1 MDTVRVLHIITELEL
16 GGAQLFTLKTVKEL
30 EPNHFNTYL
39 IANCK
44 GLLNDKV
51 SLYTKNFDCI
61 SSLIREISPLKDL
74 ITLYKLYKR
83 IRKIKPIIVHT
94 HSSKAGI
101 LGRWAAFF
109 AKVPII
115 IHTVHG
121 FAFSPYHSKF
131 RRNFYIF
138 LEKLTGKI
146 TDFHIFVSKDNKR
159 EAIKLN
165 ISKEDKSDV
174 IRSIVSLEK
183 FFNNRN
189 KKKSLREKWKF
200 PENKFIVGG
209 VFCFKPQKDPVG
221 FIEIANLVL
230 KENKNFKFVIAG
242 DGYVK
247 DAMLRKIEEYGI
259 KDKIKFLGW
268 VNNPEELIPAF
279 DILLLPSLWEGL
291 PQVVV
296 QAIVSK
302 VPVIATSVNG
312 TKEIVKNGESGFT
325 FSPKDY
331 REAAE
336 LIINLFE
343 NRFSEKK
350 LESESLRI
358 FNEFNPDRM
367 VEKQK
372 ELYLNLLK
380 NVK

>member
-1 MDTVRVLHIITELEL
+1 MDSIKVLHIITELEL
-16 GGAQLFTLKTVKEL
+16 GGAQLFTLKTVKKL
-30 EPNHFNTYL
+30 DPQLFDTYL

-44 GLLNDKV
+44 GMLNDKV

-61 SSLIREISPLKDL
+61 PSLIREISPLKDL
-74 ITLYKLYKR
+74 ITFFKLYKR
-83 IRKIKPIIVHT
+83 IKKIKPSIVHT

-109 AKVPII
+109 ARVPII

-121 FAFSPYHSKF
+121 FAFSPYHSIV
-131 RRNFYIF
+131 RRKFYIF

-146 TDFHIFVSKDNKR
+146 TDFHIFVSDDNKE

-165 ISKEDKSDV
+165 ISKGEKSGV

-183 FFNNRN
+183 FFNNRD
-189 KKKSLREKWKF
+189 KKIILRERWKF

-221 FIEIANLVL
+221 FVEIANLVL
-230 KENKNFKFVIAG
+230 KRNKNFEFIIAG

-247 DAMLRKIEEYGI
+247 SAMLEKIKEYGI
-259 KDKIKFLGW
+259 EDKVKFLGW
-268 VNNPEELIPAF
+268 INNPEELIPAF
-279 DILLLPSLWEGL
+279 DLLLLPSLWEGL
-291 PQVVV
+291 PQVIV

-312 TKEIVKNGESGFT
+312 TREIIKNGENGFT
-325 FSPKDY
+325 FSPKNY
-331 REAAE
+331 ERAAE

-343 NRFSEKK
+343 NRFSDKE

-358 FNEFNPDRM
+358 FNEFNPDKM

-372 ELYLNLLK
+372 ELYLKLLK

>member
-1 MDTVRVLHIITELEL
+1 MDIVKVLHIITELEL

-30 EPNHFNTYL
+30 DPNLFNTYL

-44 GLLNDKV
+44 GLLNDRV
-51 SLYTKNFDCI
+51 SFYTKNFDCI
-61 SSLIREISPLKDL
+61 PSLIREISPLKDL
-74 ITLYKLYKR
+74 ITLYKLYKK
-83 IRKIKPIIVHT
+83 IKKIKPLIVHT

-131 RRNFYIF
+131 RRSFYIF
-138 LEKLTGKI
+138 LEKLTGII
-146 TDFHIFVSKDNKR
+146 TDFHIFVSDDNKK

-165 ISKEDKSDV
+165 ISKEEKSDV

-230 KENKNFKFVIAG
+230 KENKNFEFVIAG

-247 DAMLRKIEEYGI
+247 DAMLRKIEEYGL
-259 KDKIKFLGW
+259 KDKIKILGW

-331 REAAE
+331 ERAAE
-336 LIINLFE
+336 LIINLFK
-343 NRFSEKK
+343 NRFSDKK